1 MPAVIQFRRDTA
13 SNWTSNNPTMAS
25 GEMGIE
31 TDTDKYKIGDGST
44 AWTGLGYSSL
54 PATAIPDTLI
64 NAVGDLII
72 GTADDTAGRLAVGTD
87 TYVLT
92 ADSTVSGV
100 GLAWAASTS
109 GDITGVTAG
118 TLLDGGGTSGSVTLN
133 VDLSEASTSTSDGDG
148 DYFIVTDAASAQH
161 KLTKANI
168 ALSGMN
174 NDSGWTANAG
184 DITAVVA
191 GTNIGGGATSG
202 SAPVNLALDAAVDF
216 GSDGS
221 GVDVSFHSGTGS
233 DLMLWDA
240 SDKALEFTDSQ
251 ITMGDNLVES
261 AQMKDYS
268 ETVNAAGSKS
278 AAFDLDFEDGNVQ
291 TVTFTSGTFNVGIVN
306 ALAAHS
312 NSLTILL
319 TNGGTA
325 TPSFKAG
332 ANGGGG
338 NAVKWAGGTAP
349 TLTTSGTDV
358 ICFTTFD
365 GGTNYYGFA
374 AGLDFSAP

>member
-1 MPAVIQFRRDTA
+1 MPAIIQFRRDTA
-13 SNWTSNNPTMAS
+13 ALWTSNNPTMAS

-31 TDTDKYKIGDGST
+31 TDTDKYKIGDGSM

-100 GLAWAASTS
+100 GLAWAAGTS

-174 NDSGWTANAG
+174 NDSGWTTNVG

-202 SAPVNLALDAAVDF
+202 SATVNLAIDAAVDCTNQVLTTPIVKDYAETVHT
-216 GSDGS
+216 GGN
-221 GVDVSFHSGTGS
+221 SGTATTL
-233 DLMLWDA
+233 D
-240 SDKALEFTDSQ
+240 
-251 ITMGDNLVES
+251 
-261 AQMKDYS
+261 
-268 ETVNAAGSKS
+268 ET
-278 AAFDLDFEDGNVQ
+278 DGNVQ
-291 TVTFTSGTFNVGIVN
+291 TFDMNGNCTFTMPSGSGLQPGTSIT
-306 ALAAHS
+306 LI
-312 NSLTILL
+312 LTQD
-319 TNGGTA
+319 GTGSR
-325 TPSFKAG
+325 TG
-332 ANGGGG
+332 AFTS
-338 NAVKWAGGTAP
+338 VKWSGGTAP
-349 TLTTSGTDV
+349 TLTTTA
-358 ICFTTFD
+358 TTGIDILTFYTFN
-365 GGTNYYGFA
+365 GGSSPVWYGFLAGA
-374 AGLDFSAP
+374 AMA